1 MPPISRREAIA
12 LSGLTVAGF
21 SQSRPPSKSFGQAK
35 ACILLFPYGS
45 PPQHEMFDPKPD
57 APAEIQGEMKSI
69 ATCMPGVRIGEGIP
83 ALAPIMDKLA
93 VIRSV
98 NHPYPSMGL
107 RTLFQE
113 FRLTHQHLKTN
124 RAIPATG
131 HLLVLLWITSGN
143 FVPVVLFPRCR
154 VILHCLGFLIPK
166 QT

>member
-21 SQSRPPSKSFGQAK
+21 SQSRPLSKSFGQAK

-57 APAEIQGEMKSI
+57 APVEIQGEMKSI

-98 NHPYPSMGL
+98 NHPYP
-107 RTLFQE
+107 
-113 FRLTHQHLKTN
+113 QHGV
-124 RAIPATG
+124 AYAVSGIPTYTPALEDKP
-131 HLLVLLWITSGN
+131 HD
-143 FVPVVLFPRCR
+143 PRHWPFIGS
-154 VILHCLGFLIPK
+154 V
-166 QT
+166 